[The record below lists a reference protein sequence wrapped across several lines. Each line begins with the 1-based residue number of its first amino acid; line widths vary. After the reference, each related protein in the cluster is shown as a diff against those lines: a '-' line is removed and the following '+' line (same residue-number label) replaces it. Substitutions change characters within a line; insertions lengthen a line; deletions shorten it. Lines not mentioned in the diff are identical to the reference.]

1 MCATKS
7 RRTILCQ
14 RVGACGGGGLY
25 PDAFMRTQ
33 VDCCNTIII
42 IIGALNPTA
51 AECFI
56 DTRTSPK
63 KAEPLPFLRTYTCIY
78 TCIYIYIYMYT
89 QYIYI
94 YIHIYMFIWA
104 PLST

>member
-56 DTRTSPK
+56 HTRTSPK
-63 KAEPLPFLRTYTCIY
+63 KAEPLPFLRTYTYMYVYMYIHTYICIY
-78 TCIYIYIYMYT
+78 NIYTYIYMY
-89 QYIYI
+89 
-94 YIHIYMFIWA
+94 IWA